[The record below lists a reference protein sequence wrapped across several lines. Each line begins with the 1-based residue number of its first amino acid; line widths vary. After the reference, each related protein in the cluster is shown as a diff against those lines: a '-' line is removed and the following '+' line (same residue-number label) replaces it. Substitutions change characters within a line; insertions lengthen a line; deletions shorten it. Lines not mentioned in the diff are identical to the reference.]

1 MNILLSLFEVKRPL
15 IIVAIV
21 ASFLAS
27 TAANAQLPPRS
38 YLKTLQGMNAV
49 PVIAMSVS
57 GNVNPLDPSNS
68 LDPSA
73 NLSADVAIAGYMKMF
88 PVFDRAAMLAVLVP
102 MGRIEGDFLAGPSLS
117 REASSGFG
125 DPMVEFNI
133 NLIGPPPIMN
143 LPDLLRY
150 EPGFSMDLVVDMAIP
165 LGQYDN
171 TQSLNLG
178 QNRWYGR
185 IGTPIVWQLGP
196 WIPARRTTLE
206 FFPSV
211 WFFGDNDD
219 FVGDKLS
226 SDATFELEAHLTRNF
241 TSNFWASIDT
251 TYSNSGDT
259 TISST
264 AGSTTASGSDMTL
277 AGFTLGYQINEST
290 QLTIGYKSTLNN
302 DTASND
308 LKMSVFMIS
317 FTTAWHPLL
326 EGVGR
331 LSGGG

>member
-1 MNILLSLFEVKRPL
+1 MNIHIQTIGKIRPL

-21 ASFLAS
+21 LGMFGSM
-27 TAANAQLPPRS
+27 AANAQVPPRF
-38 YLKTLQGMNAV
+38 YWKTLQGMNAV
-49 PVIAMSVS
+49 PVIAMSAS
-57 GNVNPLDPSNS
+57 GNVNPLDPSHS
-68 LDPSA
+68 VDPSA
-73 NLSADVAIAGYMKMF
+73 SLSADVAIVGYAKMF
-88 PVFDRAAMLAVLVP
+88 PVLNKAAMLAVLVP

-125 DPMVEFNI
+125 DPMIEFNM
-133 NLIGPPPIMN
+133 NLIGPPPIMT
-143 LPDLLRY
+143 LPDLMRY
-150 EPGFSMDLVVDMAIP
+150 EPGFSLDLVVDVAFP

-171 TQSLNLG
+171 SQSLNLG

-206 FFPSV
+206 IYPSV

-219 FVGDKLS
+219 FVGQNLS
-226 SDATFELEAHLTRNF
+226 SDPTFELEAHLTRNF
-241 TSNFWASIDT
+241 TSKFWGSIDA
-251 TYSNSGDT
+251 TYTSSGDA
-259 TISST
+259 TI
-264 AGSTTASGSDMTL
+264 ASTTTSGSDMTL
-277 AGFTLGYQINEST
+277 AGFTLGYQLSDSM
-290 QLTIGYKSTLNN
+290 QLTIGFKSTLNN
-302 DTASND
+302 DAASND

-317 FTTAWHPLL
+317 LTTGWHRLL